1 MNKEST
7 KLANTALIYLSALLQ
22 ACSVGWFIFLIAY
35 KLHIYA
41 GFPRPGLDGLSFV
54 MMILLLS
61 FIHKTK
67 NNIKES
73 NLSVREQFSNSII
86 KLFLGVLTLTLVLNF
101 DWLVVN
107 IRSLI
112 NELLFISF
120 K

>member
-54 MMILLLS
+54 MMILLLG

-67 NNIKES
+67 NSIKES
-73 NLSVREQFSNSII
+73 NLSIQEQFSSSMI
-86 KLFLGVLTLTLVLNF
+86 KLPLGVTYFNLGLELRLVSSNNKIF
-101 DWLVVN
+101 Y
-107 IRSLI
+107 
-112 NELLFISF
+112 

>member
-7 KLANTALIYLSALLQ
+7 KFANTALIYLSALLQ

-35 KLHIYA
+35 KLHIYV

-54 MMILLLS
+54 MIILLMG
-61 FIHKTK
+61 FIYKIK
-67 NNIKES
+67 NDIKES
-73 NLSVREQFSNSII
+73 DLSIQEQFSNSMI
-86 KLFLGVLTLTLVLNF
+86 KLFLGVLAFTLVINF

-107 IRSLI
+107 ISSLI
-112 NELLFISF
+112 KSILFLPL

>member
-7 KLANTALIYLSALLQ
+7 KFANTALIYLSALLQ

-35 KLHIYA
+35 KLHIYV

-54 MMILLLS
+54 MIILPMG
-61 FIHKTK
+61 FIYK
-67 NNIKES
+67 IKDDIKDS
-73 NLSVREQFSNSII
+73 NLSVQEQFSNSMI

>member
-22 ACSVGWFIFLIAY
+22 ACSVGWLIFLIAY
-35 KLHIYA
+35 KLHIYL

-54 MMILLLS
+54 MLILLVG
-61 FIHKTK
+61 FIYRIK
-67 NNIKES
+67 NDIKES
-73 NLSVREQFSNSII
+73 NLSIQEQFSNSMT

-107 IRSLI
+107 IQSLI
-112 NELLFISF
+112 NGFLFTSF

>member
-54 MMILLLS
+54 MMILLLG

-67 NNIKES
+67 NSIKES
-73 NLSVREQFSNSII
+73 NLSIQEQFSSSMI

-101 DWLVVN
+101 DWLVAT
-107 IRSLI
+107 IRSFI
-112 NELLFISF
+112 NAFIFTSF

>member
-7 KLANTALIYLSALLQ
+7 KFVNTALIYLSALLQ

-35 KLHIYA
+35 KLHIYV

-54 MMILLLS
+54 LLVLLVG
-61 FIHKTK
+61 FIYRIK
-67 NNIKES
+67 NDIKDS
-73 NLSVREQFSNSII
+73 NLSVQEQFSNSML

-107 IRSLI
+107 IRYLM
-112 NELLFISF
+112 NEFLFTSP

>member
-7 KLANTALIYLSALLQ
+7 KFANTALIYLSALLQ

-35 KLHIYA
+35 KLHIYV
-41 GFPRPGLDGLSFV
+41 GFLRPGLDGLSFV
-54 MMILLLS
+54 LLVLLVG
-61 FIHKTK
+61 FIYKIK
-67 NNIKES
+67 NDIKES
-73 NLSVREQFSNSII
+73 DLSVQEQFSNSMI
-86 KLFLGVLTLTLVLNF
+86 KLFLGVLALTLVLNF

>member
-1 MNKEST
+1 MNKESA

-35 KLHIYA
+35 KLH
-41 GFPRPGLDGLSFV
+41 LSFV
-54 MMILLLS
+54 LLVLLVG
-61 FIHKTK
+61 FIYKIK
-67 NNIKES
+67 NYIKES
-73 NLSVREQFSNSII
+73 VLSVQEQFSNSMI

-107 IRSLI
+107 IRTFI
-112 NELLFISF
+112 NEFLFTSL